1 MMAKGGATMVTIK
14 DIARLA
20 GVSYSTVSKALN
32 DSPLVKAETKQRILE
47 IAKNQGYQKNLLAKH
62 LVLGRTRL
70 VGLALAEVH
79 NPIFAH
85 LAHHLHRS
93 LRARDYRM
101 ILAISPEEVEL
112 LAELRVDGV
121 VLWADLVETHSRS
134 VEPLTQSGRPALVL
148 GVDEPL
154 PLPHI
159 RFDRKAGIFE
169 AVQYL
174 KSFGHRRIGII
185 GSSQEIKIR
194 AFLDALAKLGLDL
207 PGDHLFPAESTFE
220 GGYRAI
226 KFARRDRTFPT
237 AFIGLNNA
245 ITKGALRALLELGH
259 KVPEDVSL
267 IGYDNLPDMQF
278 AEVAVTTV
286 GPLLEE
292 VADVAADYLLELIEG
307 DAVRDPV
314 VIAPV
319 LIPRASVAEAAE
331 REPEPFPIMS
341 ENGKH

>member
-1 MMAKGGATMVTIK
+1 MV
-14 DIARLA
+14 
-20 GVSYSTVSKALN
+20 
-32 DSPLVKAETKQRILE
+32 
-47 IAKNQGYQKNLLAKH
+47 
-62 LVLGRTRL
+62 
-70 VGLALAEVH
+70 
-79 NPIFAH
+79 
-85 LAHHLHRS
+85 
-93 LRARDYRM
+93 
-101 ILAISPEEVEL
+101 LAISPEEMDL
-112 LAELRVDGV
+112 LAELRVDGM
-121 VLWADLVETHSRS
+121 VLWADVVESHPHSLEALV
-134 VEPLTQSGRPALVL
+134 QIGRPAVVL
-148 GVDEPL
+148 GVDEAL
-154 PLPHI
+154 SVPHI

-194 AFLDALAKLGLDL
+194 AFLEALAQLGLDW

-259 KVPEDVSL
+259 KVPDDCSL

-278 AEVAVTTV
+278 AEVPVTTV

-292 VADVAADYLLELIEG
+292 VADIAVDYLLRLIEEG
-307 DAVRDPV
+307 ETPQPV
-314 VIAPV
+314 VVPPV
-319 LIPRASVAEAAE
+319 LIPRASVAEA
-331 REPEPFPIMS
+331 PEAVGTAVSAAS
-341 ENGKH
+341 ENEKQ

>member
-1 MMAKGGATMVTIK
+1 MVTIK

-47 IAKNQGYQKNLLAKH
+47 IARAQGYQKNLLAKH
-62 LVLGRTRL
+62 LVSGRTRL

-93 LRARDYRM
+93 LRAREYRM
-101 ILAISPEEVEL
+101 ILAISPDEVDL

-121 VLWADLVETHSRS
+121 VLWADVVQSHPRS
-134 VEPLTQSGRPALVL
+134 LEPLIQSGRPALVL
-148 GVDEPL
+148 GADEPL
-154 PLPHI
+154 ALPHI

-194 AFLDALAKLGLDL
+194 AFLEALAKLGLDL

-226 KFARRDRTFPT
+226 KYARRDRTFPT

-245 ITKGALRALLELGH
+245 ITKGALRALLELGK
-259 KVPEDVSL
+259 KVPDDLSL

-278 AEVAVTTV
+278 AEVPVTTV
-286 GPLLEE
+286 GPLLED
-292 VADVAADYLLELIEG
+292 VADIAADYLLQLIEG
-307 DAVRDPV
+307 STVPEPV
-314 VIAPV
+314 VVAPV
-319 LIPRASVAEAAE
+319 LIPRASVGEVATHE
-331 REPEPFPIMS
+331 RGPLSIMS
-341 ENGKH
+341 ENQQH